1 MSVPA
6 SHFADPP
13 LLVVTDVAARLV
25 RRGLLTPA
33 DAAGR
38 WRSARVIV
46 FRSGPVVCDPPPGT
60 RGIATHRVDLSI
72 GRSYVSAAPMTLAL
86 YNTLTRRVEPFAPLA
101 PPRVTLYT
109 CGPTVWNYAH
119 IGNFRTFLFEDL
131 LRRYLAYSG
140 YDVFHIMN
148 LTDVD
153 DRTIKAAAAAGKR
166 LEEHTAPFVEAFF
179 EDRDYLRITPAHV
192 YPRATQSVPA
202 MVRLVERL
210 LERGVAYKG
219 EDGSIYFAIAKFP
232 AYGRLSRLDTRE
244 LKVGARVASDE
255 YAKDD
260 PRDFALWKKAVPAD
274 EQVGAAWDAPFG
286 RGRPGWHLECSAM
299 SLEQIGKCCGTE
311 TLDLHAGGVDLIFPH
326 HEDEIAQSEAATG
339 KPFARFWLHGEFLN
353 VRGTK
358 MSKRFGNFLTARD
371 LRDQGVDAAAVR
383 LLFWQTHYRKALDFT
398 DEALAAAGAGVKR
411 LGEFYARLGA
421 GGGGKGEGDLATL
434 AARFEAAFRAALDDD
449 LNAPRACA
457 ALFEFVHAG
466 NAALDGAA
474 RGAAVARG
482 VLDRA
487 MAVLDVLP
495 TARTVDTELE
505 RWIEDRIAARDKARK
520 SKDFKEAD
528 RIRSELTAKGVEIE
542 DTPSG
547 TKWRLV

>member
-1 MSVPA
+1 MPPA
-6 SHFADPP
+6 GERRLASSHGD
-13 LLVVTDVAARLV
+13 TDDAAAPGGDGCGGAAGAARLDCAGGRGA
-25 RRGLLTPA
+25 RRLAPRARAGVSPRA
-33 DAAGR
+33 RGMRAASR
-38 WRSARVIV
+38 RACAR
-46 FRSGPVVCDPPPGT
+46 R
-60 RGIATHRVDLSI
+60 RVDAVP

-109 CGPTVWNYAH
+109 CGPTVWNFAH

-131 LRRYLAYSG
+131 LRRHLEYSG

-166 LEEHTAPFVEAFF
+166 LPEHTAPFVDAFF
-179 EDRDYLRITPAHV
+179 ADRDYLRIKPAHV
-192 YPRATQSVPA
+192 YPRATETVPA
-202 MVRLVERL
+202 MIALVERL
-210 LERGVAYKG
+210 LERGVAYQG
-219 EDGSIYFAIAKFP
+219 DDGSIYFAIAKFP

-244 LKVGARVASDE
+244 LKTGARVSSDE

-260 PRDFALWKKAVPAD
+260 PRDFALWKKVDTLD

-299 SLEQIGKCCGTE
+299 SLEQIGICCHAE
-311 TLDLHAGGVDLIFPH
+311 TLDIHAGGVDLIFPH
-326 HEDEIAQSEAATG
+326 HEDEIAQSEAATDQ
-339 KPFARFWLHGEFLN
+339 PFARVWMHGEFLN

-371 LRDQGVDAAAVR
+371 LREQGVDAAAVR

-411 LGEFYARLGA
+411 LGDFYARLGDGKREQ
-421 GGGGKGEGDLATL
+421 GGGPLTEL
-434 AARFEAAFRAALDDD
+434 AARFETAFRAALDDD

-457 ALFEFVHAG
+457 ALFEFVHEG
-466 NAALDGAA
+466 NGALDTGAGAA
-474 RGAAVARG
+474 GAAGASAARAA
-482 VLDRA
+482 LDRA
-487 MAVLDVLP
+487 MGVL
-495 TARTVDTELE
+495 
-505 RWIEDRIAARDKARK
+505 
-520 SKDFKEAD
+520 
-528 RIRSELTAKGVEIE
+528 
-542 DTPSG
+542 
-547 TKWRLV
+547 

>member
-1 MSVPA
+1 
-6 SHFADPP
+6 
-13 LLVVTDVAARLV
+13 
-25 RRGLLTPA
+25 
-33 DAAGR
+33 
-38 WRSARVIV
+38 
-46 FRSGPVVCDPPPGT
+46 
-60 RGIATHRVDLSI
+60 
-72 GRSYVSAAPMTLAL
+72 MTLAL

-109 CGPTVWNYAH
+109 CGPTVWNHAH
-119 IGNFRTFLFEDL
+119 IGNFRTFLFEEL
-131 LRRYLAYSG
+131 LRRHLAYSG

-166 LEEHTAPFVEAFF
+166 LDEHTAPFVQAFF
-179 EDRDYLRITPAHV
+179 EDRDYLRIVPAHV
-192 YPRATQSVPA
+192 YPRATTSVPA

-232 AYGRLSRLDTRE
+232 TYGRLSRLDTRE
-244 LKVGARVASDE
+244 LKLGARVASDE
-255 YAKDD
+255 YTKDD
-260 PRDFALWKKAVPAD
+260 PRDFALWKKAEPTD

-299 SLEQIGKCCGTE
+299 SLEQIGKCCRAE
-311 TLDLHAGGVDLIFPH
+311 TLDIHAGGVDLIFPH

-353 VRGTK
+353 VGGTK

-371 LRDQGVDAAAVR
+371 LREQGVDTAAVR
-383 LLFWQTHYRKALDFT
+383 LLFSQTHYRKALDFS
-398 DEALAAAGAGVKR
+398 DEALAAAGQGVKR
-411 LGEFYARLGA
+411 LGEFRERLVRASGPA
-421 GGGGKGEGDLATL
+421 TPDGRLAAL
-434 AARFEAAFRAALDDD
+434 AARFESDFRAALDDD

-457 ALFEFVHAG
+457 ALFELVHDG
-466 NAALDGAA
+466 NGALDAGAA
-474 RGAAVARG
+474 GGAVARDA
-482 VLDRA
+482 LDRA

-495 TARTVDTELE
+495 TPKAVDPAVAHWVEE
-505 RWIEDRIAARDKARK
+505 RLAARDKARRA
-520 SKDFKEAD
+520 KDFREAD
-528 RIRSELTAKGVEIE
+528 RIRAELKARGVEIE

-547 TKWRLV
+547 TKWRMV

>member
-1 MSVPA
+1 MATPA
-6 SHFADPP
+6 SSPV
-13 LLVVTDVAARLV
+13 LVVTDVAARLV

-60 RGIATHRVDLSI
+60 RGIETRVDLST

-109 CGPTVWNYAH
+109 CGPTVWNHAH

-166 LEEHTAPFVEAFF
+166 LEEHTAPFVQAFF

-192 YPRATQSVPA
+192 YPRATESVPA

-210 LERGVAYKG
+210 LDRGVAYKG

-232 AYGRLSRLDTRE
+232 TYGRLSRLDTRE
-244 LKVGARVASDE
+244 LKLGARVASDE
-255 YAKDD
+255 YTKDD
-260 PRDFALWKKAVPAD
+260 PRDFALWKKAEPGD

-299 SLEQIGKCCGTE
+299 SLEQIGKCCRTE
-311 TLDLHAGGVDLIFPH
+311 TLDIHAGGVDLIFPH

-371 LRDQGVDAAAVR
+371 LRDQGVDAGAVR
-383 LLFWQTHYRKALDFT
+383 LLFWQTHYRKALDFS

-411 LGEFYARLGA
+411 LGEFRARLLGET
-421 GGGGKGEGDLATL
+421 GKGRGEGKLAELATKFK
-434 AARFEAAFRAALDDD
+434 ADFRATLDDD

-457 ALFEFVHAG
+457 ALFELVHEG
-466 NAALDGAA
+466 NAALDAGASGAA
-474 RGAAVARG
+474 AALG
-482 VLDRA
+482 VLDGA

-495 TARTVDTELE
+495 TTKTVDTELA
-505 RWIEDRIAARDKARK
+505 RWIAGRIAARDKARK
-520 SKDFKEAD
+520 SKDFREAD
-528 RIRSELTAKGVEIE
+528 RIRAELTAKGVEIE

-547 TKWRLV
+547 TTWRLV